1 MVTLDVFNSNL
12 EKYGTKSAITDLVV
26 LTGGYCE
33 DSCTYMAPD
42 DSSLKGRTGWCY
54 TISSDGDGDVRGVN
68 KDGSRYNK
76 YRYKRNGA
84 VRPDLLLKRL

>member
-1 MVTLDVFNSNL
+1 MC
-12 EKYGTKSAITDLVV
+12 AISDFAILLGACV
-26 LTGGYCE
+26 
-33 DSCTYMAPD
+33 SD
-42 DSSLKGRTGWCY
+42 DCHVDGDRSLKGRTGWWY
-54 TISSDGDGDVRGVN
+54 LSSSAGDGDVRGVN